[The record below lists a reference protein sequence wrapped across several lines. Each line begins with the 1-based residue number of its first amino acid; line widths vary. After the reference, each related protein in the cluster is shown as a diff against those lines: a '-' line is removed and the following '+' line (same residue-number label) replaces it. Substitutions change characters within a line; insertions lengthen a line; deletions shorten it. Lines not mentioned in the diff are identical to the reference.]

1 MDLSTVLPF
10 SRPSFSTSTTQAQPF
25 KPWNQRSSLPTRSLC
40 HKMYVPGYGVSPEK
54 RAANHLH
61 DFFNF
66 IAVKIVVAQLQ
77 RYNRE
82 AYQELMEF
90 LERNSLNDGDKFCE
104 KLMRES
110 PRHKK
115 LALRIMEVRSAYC
128 KDDFEWEH
136 LQSLSSKMMNE
147 YNTRLMRDY
156 VLETS
161 CLEQGK

>member
-1 MDLSTVLPF
+1 
-10 SRPSFSTSTTQAQPF
+10 
-25 KPWNQRSSLPTRSLC
+25 
-40 HKMYVPGYGVSPEK
+40 
-54 RAANHLH
+54 
-61 DFFNF
+61 
-66 IAVKIVVAQLQ
+66 
-77 RYNRE
+77 
-82 AYQELMEF
+82 MEF

-136 LQSLSSKMMNE
+136 LSSLSSKMMNE

>member
-1 MDLSTVLPF
+1 MEWKHSCC
-10 SRPSFSTSTTQAQPF
+10 RA
-25 KPWNQRSSLPTRSLC
+25 
-40 HKMYVPGYGVSPEK
+40 GYGVSPEK

-136 LQSLSSKMMNE
+136 LSSLSSKVMNSPTPSFFSMSVIAPLI
-147 YNTRLMRDY
+147 YL
-156 VLETS
+156 
-161 CLEQGK
+161 

>member
-1 MDLSTVLPF
+1 MEAFLLPC
-10 SRPSFSTSTTQAQPF
+10 A
-25 KPWNQRSSLPTRSLC
+25 
-40 HKMYVPGYGVSPEK
+40 GYGVSPEK

-136 LQSLSSKMMNE
+136 LSSLSSKVMNSPTPLFFSMSVIAPLI
-147 YNTRLMRDY
+147 YL
-156 VLETS
+156 
-161 CLEQGK
+161 